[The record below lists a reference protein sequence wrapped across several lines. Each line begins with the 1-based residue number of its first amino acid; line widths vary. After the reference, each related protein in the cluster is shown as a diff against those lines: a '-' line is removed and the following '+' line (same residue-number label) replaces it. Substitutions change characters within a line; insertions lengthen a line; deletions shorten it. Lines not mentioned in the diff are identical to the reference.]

1 MTVYAIGDI
10 HGQLDLLRR
19 AHALIEADRRVH
31 GLDGAPVIH
40 LGDLVDRG
48 PDSRGVVQH
57 LIDGIDRGEPW
68 IVLKGNHDRLF
79 VKFLAD
85 PDWQDPVLR
94 PELDWLQPP
103 LGGRQTLLSYDV
115 ASAADGAP
123 DEVHAEALRRVPD
136 AHLAFLE
143 GLPLW
148 HRAAEALFVHAG
160 IRPGVPLEAQEEDDL
175 VWIRGPFL
183 MEPEDHGFLV
193 VHGHTTIEAAMHYG
207 NRLNLDSGA
216 AYGGPLS
223 AVAVEGRSAWLL
235 TEAGRQPLLP
245 PVAG

>member
-10 HGQLDLLRR
+10 HGQLELLLR
-19 AHALIEADRRVH
+19 AHALIEADRRAH
-31 GLDGAPVIH
+31 GLDGAPVVH

-57 LIDGIDRGEPW
+57 LIDGVARGAPW

-79 VKFLAD
+79 ARFLAD
-85 PDWQDPVLR
+85 PAWQDPALR
-94 PELDWLQPP
+94 PDLDWLQPP
-103 LGGRQTLLSYDV
+103 LGGRRTLLSYGV
-115 ASAADGAP
+115 ESAAEGSPA
-123 DEVHAEALRRVPD
+123 EVHAEAVARVP
-136 AHLAFLE
+136 AEHLAFIE
-143 GLPLW
+143 ALPLW
-148 HRAAEALFVHAG
+148 HRTAEALFVHAG
-160 IRPGVPLEAQEEDDL
+160 IRPGVPLEAQAEDDL

-183 MEPEDHGFLV
+183 MEPDDHGFLV
-193 VHGHTTIEAAMHYG
+193 VHGHTTIEAPTHYG

-245 PVAG
+245 VTAA